1 MPGAVGTQRSGR
13 TQAGG
18 GKMAKAAMWKIS
30 PQGEEGEWGGGG
42 GEVVTERPAQAKSQ
56 AGERPV
62 DLRR

>member
-1 MPGAVGTQRSGR
+1 
-13 TQAGG
+13 
-18 GKMAKAAMWKIS
+18 MAKAALWKIS